1 MSHTTSLLLSWSW
14 SLMMPTSSFT
24 STTPPTQWS
33 SGRWASIQLGRTT
46 PSGVP
51 SSRPLVAVG
60 RRINRIRCSATYTLA
75 PSRESI
81 TTTTTAVGEA
91 RRAQGA
97 AVLALG
103 TANPAATCLPQTE
116 YADWYFRA
124 TKRDHLTKLKA
135 KMKKICKILTWWFHF
150 RPSP

>member
-14 SLMMPTSSFT
+14 SLMTMPTSSFT
-24 STTPPTQWS
+24 STTPP
-33 SGRWASIQLGRTT
+33 SIQLGRTT

-75 PSRESI
+75 PSREST